1 MASAKDK
8 KQEESAVVHTAEIV
22 KEETAGE
29 LALSEFDYGDDFG
42 SGFENIGKDDLKTP
56 FIKQL
61 QALSPEVVEGT
72 IEGARPGMFV
82 NTATGELFPMETGL
96 IVVPIAKT
104 VRFIEWKQRKNGGG
118 FVNMHE
124 PTSEVVAKTIALN
137 GKKFGKLLLNPK
149 DENSTELIET
159 HDMFVML
166 LDKTGTIPTGDAA
179 VFSFTSTKIKAIKT
193 WVTKMWSVKPDN
205 NVQVAPGKQRRFPFH
220 SFRSRIS
227 GFKDPN
233 TSKGTFFN
241 VKVEPFMPNPALAL
255 KLKSEW
261 KATLIQRKSEARLY
275 ETALGF
281 ADMFK
286 EGSIKADYESQTNAG
301 GEATGDEDVPF

>member
-8 KQEESAVVHTAEIV
+8 NKAEAVEEQTAHSAEIV
-22 KEETAGE
+22 KEEPAGA
-29 LALSEFDYGDDFG
+29 LATEFDYGEDAG
-42 SGFENIGKDDLKTP
+42 QGFENIGKDDLKTP

-61 QALSPEVVEGT
+61 QALSPEVAEGT
-72 IEGARPGMFV
+72 VEGARPGMFI
-82 NTATGELFPMETGL
+82 NTATGELYPMETGL

-124 PTSEVVAKTIALN
+124 PTADIVAKTIAAN
-137 GKKFGKLLLNPK
+137 GKKFGKLALNPK

-166 LDKTGTIPTGDAA
+166 LDKTGTFPTGDAA
-179 VFSFTSTKIKAIKT
+179 VFSFTSSKIKAIKA
-193 WVTKMWSVKPDN
+193 WVTKMWSVKPDGPPKN
-205 NVQVAPGKQRRFPFH
+205 GKIQRFPFYA
-220 SFRSRIS
+220 FRSKIT

-233 TSKGTFFN
+233 QTKGVFYN

-261 KATLIQRKSEARLY
+261 KATLIQRKAESMLY
-275 ETALGF
+275 ETAQGF
-281 ADMFK
+281 YQMFK
-286 EGSIKADYESQTNAG
+286 EGAVKADYESQTNSSN
-301 GEATGDEDVPF
+301 EVEGDDSLPF